1 MPMEIHEDKI
11 VMRAGKYNLPKPWQ
25 DLTEGEIMAALLKVD
40 VYAVRLPPGLLAFA
54 RELETKLKEK
64 NHG

>member
-25 DLTEGEIMAALLKVD
+25 DLTDDEITKLRHLIDWTAGWS
-40 VYAVRLPPGLLAFA
+40 YIEFA
-54 RELETKLKEK
+54 RAVEALLKEK
-64 NHG
+64 NA